1 MTSGTWRDPYTG
13 QSRTFTNLRDPR
25 QAQDLPV
32 DHTVALA
39 VFWRYGA
46 KDWTDQQRLVAANDL
61 DNLVPTSAKVNSS
74 KGGLDA
80 AGWRPPKVGQC
91 GFATRYVTIKAR
103 YQLGVDVSEKAA
115 LRQML
120 ATCTTGS

>member
-1 MTSGTWRDPYTG
+1 M
-13 QSRTFTNLRDPR
+13 
-25 QAQDLPV
+25 

-46 KDWTDQQRLVAANDL
+46 KGWTDQQRLVAANDL
-61 DNLVPTSAKVNSS
+61 DNLVPTSGTVNSS

-80 AGWRPPKVGQC
+80 ASWRPPKVAQC

-103 YQLGVDVSEKAA
+103 YKLGVDNSEKTA

-120 ATCTTGS
+120 ATCNTHG